1 MIILQLQNNNNLN
14 NSLQVGDIIYYL
26 SGAVVKKMGSC
37 TALTD
42 KTITCSIPAGLT
54 RPSAGSSFIMFSKE
68 NKSNSSSLAGYYSE
82 VKMSNDSIDA
92 AELFQVSSEVSVSS
106 K

>member
-1 MIILQLQNNNNLN
+1 MASIVLTFN
-14 NSLQVGDIIYYL
+14 NSINKSVQVGDIIYYL
-26 SGAVVKKMGSC
+26 SGTVVKKMGSC

-82 VKMSNDSIDA
+82 VKMSNDAIDA